1 MYNSGGC
8 VILQK
13 VEFGLSAHQ
22 YLAVL
27 DHFWVFA
34 QNFVWRDFT
43 VLYLQV
49 SNIYKAYKLIT
60 FSKLALS
67 SNDTTERILPSNLSM
82 KQPDPEQTE
91 QAISLSCQKI

>member
-13 VEFGLSAHQ
+13 VEFGLSAQQ

-27 DHFWVFA
+27 DHFWV
-34 QNFVWRDFT
+34 FVWRDFT

-67 SNDTTERILPSNLSM
+67 SNDTTEGILPSNLST

-91 QAISLSCQKI
+91 QAISPSCQKI

>member
-13 VEFGLSAHQ
+13 VEFGLSAQQ

-27 DHFWVFA
+27 DHFWV
-34 QNFVWRDFT
+34 FVWRDFT

-67 SNDTTERILPSNLSM
+67 SNDTTERILPSNLST